1 MPLIKKNP
9 GFILRFS
16 NQLNKFKEL
25 SKNDRVVVAVSG
37 GLDSVTLLHLLCK
50 LNFNNLIVAHVN
62 HKIRTG
68 SNGEELFVK
77 NLCGNLKVPFYKKCL
92 NPYAANK
99 KSNIENWAR
108 IERYSYFFEI
118 LTQTCSKWIM
128 TAHHANDQVET
139 LFMNMAKKTG
149 VQGLAGIAEQ
159 NEHIL
164 RPLLRF
170 EKKDIRKFALKM
182 GYSFFEDPSNNDIRL
197 SRNFIRHEIVFPWQK
212 SNPDLIS
219 GITKSVD
226 YFREWKSGLDYLIK
240 DWIISKI
247 EIGND
252 EFSIKKS
259 LIHPMPSIIKL
270 RLFQLLFT
278 AKENLWS
285 KHQKDM
291 LLQFLKSDKVGKI
304 FYSHTGWR
312 LLNDRCFIFG
322 DKKFKYPLEGLTAM
336 NLNKEVTFNNY
347 KYNINIIDKEY
358 RNINTNPDF
367 EFLDWDR
374 LVNQKIQIRLWEK
387 GDIFQP
393 LGMKGHQKLSD
404 FLINEKIN
412 RIEKETQTVITA
424 DGKIF
429 WVCGRRIADWVKIT
443 KNTKQRAT
451 ICRKT
456 KQLDHEQPS

>member
-1 MPLIKKNP
+1 MSLIKKNP
-9 GFILRFS
+9 GFLLRFS

-37 GLDSVTLLHLLCK
+37 GLDSVTLLHLLHK

-62 HKIRTG
+62 HKLRTE
-68 SNGEELFVK
+68 SKEEELFVK

-92 NPYAANK
+92 NPYAGNK
-99 KSNIENWAR
+99 ISNIENWAR
-108 IERYSYFFEI
+108 SERYSYFFEI

-149 VQGLAGIAEQ
+149 VQGLAGIAEK
-159 NEHIL
+159 NEYIL

-170 EKKDIRKFALKM
+170 EKKDIGKFALKM
-182 GYSFFEDPSNNDIRL
+182 GYPFFEDPSNSDIRL

-212 SNPDLIS
+212 RNPDLIS

-240 DWIISKI
+240 DSIISKI
-247 EIGND
+247 KIGNN

-259 LIHPMPSIIKL
+259 LIQPMPGIIKL

-278 AKENLWS
+278 SKNNLWS

-291 LLQFLKSDKVGKI
+291 LLHFFKSDKVGKI

-312 LLNDRCFIFG
+312 LLNDRCSVIG
-322 DKKFKYPLEGLTAM
+322 YKKFEHPIEKSSAM
-336 NLNKEVTFNNY
+336 ILNEEVTFNNY
-347 KYNINIIDKEY
+347 RYVINIVNKDYKNID
-358 RNINTNPDF
+358 TNPDF
-367 EFLDWDR
+367 EFLDWNR
-374 LVNQKIQIRLWEK
+374 LANQKLQIRLWEK

-424 DGKIF
+424 DGEIF

-451 ICRKT
+451 IYRKT
-456 KQLDHEQPS
+456 KQLDYEQPS